1 MLCLTCQLP
10 VVVDVSMSEQSKDV
24 HGVFQVVNEM
34 WDETLMKSVGSAS
47 VAGETED
54 THVNAT
60 AVDVT
65 SH

>member
-1 MLCLTCQLP
+1 M
-10 VVVDVSMSEQSKDV
+10 VVDVSMSEQSKDV

-54 THVNAT
+54 TRDSAT
-60 AVDVT
+60 AVEVT